1 MPSTPP
7 HGPPSPLAAIGAVR
21 RGVLMLASIIA
32 AIVVF
37 IVLPEDMGT
46 LGRRAVA
53 IGVFAAVLW
62 ATEALPLF
70 VTSLSVIGLEVLLLA
85 SRDDGGGLAGV
96 GDLSFATFFEPFA
109 SSTIILFL
117 GGFLLAAA
125 VTRHGLDRA
134 VASRLLRPF
143 MGDGYRL
150 IFATIF
156 TTGLLS
162 VLISNTAV
170 AAMMLAIITPIV
182 RSEGVPRRLATAL
195 VLAVA
200 FGASV
205 GGFVTPVSTPPNA
218 ITISHLRTVGV
229 HITFLEWVLMAAPL
243 SATMLALTGGLLCAV
258 LRPPR
263 AVELRP
269 IDPPERLSWKGRATA
284 IVIAAAAIA
293 WLTGP
298 LHGVADAAV
307 ALIAA
312 TLLAALG
319 VLERR
324 DVRSIDWDV
333 LLLMWGGL
341 ALGHGLRI
349 TGVLEYVGALPMVQ
363 QSSGWHLAL
372 ILIAGGMTFATFM
385 SNTAAANVLVPLAI
399 ALAMN
404 LPNAAGG
411 ASADAIIVAEG
422 GGGVGSAA
430 ALRVEGARL
439 AVLVGLTVSFS
450 ISMPISTPPNAMAYA
465 TGMVTSR
472 DMIRVGLPVS
482 LIAIALLMAG
492 YFWVLPLVLR

>member
-1 MPSTPP
+1 MATTESS
-7 HGPPSPLAAIGAVR
+7 SPLAAIPALRR
-21 RGVLMLASIIA
+21 RGVIVFAAVVVSIGVYFA
-32 AIVVF
+32 
-37 IVLPEDMGT
+37 LPEGLGL

-53 IGVFAAVLW
+53 IGVFAAMLW

-85 SRDDGGGLAGV
+85 SRDGGGGLAPV
-96 GDLSFATFFEPFA
+96 GDLRFTTFFEPFA

-125 VTRHGLDRA
+125 VTRHDLDRV

-143 MGDGYRL
+143 MANAYQL

-170 AAMMLAIITPIV
+170 AAMMLAIIAPIA
-182 RSEGVPRRLATAL
+182 RAEGVPRRLATAL

-229 HITFLEWVLMAAPL
+229 YISFVGWVLMAAPL
-243 SATMLALTGGLLCAV
+243 AVVMLALTGGLLCAI

-263 AVELRP
+263 EVALQP
-269 IDPPERLSWKGRATA
+269 IAPPERLSWKGRATA
-284 IVIAAAAIA
+284 IVIAATAVA
-293 WLTGP
+293 WMTGP
-298 LHGVADAAV
+298 LHGVSDAAV
-307 ALIAA
+307 ALMAA

-319 VLERR
+319 VLGRH
-324 DVRSIDWDV
+324 DVRTIDWEV

-341 ALGHGLRI
+341 ALGNGLRV
-349 TGVLEYVGALPMVQ
+349 TGVLEYVGGVPLIQ
-363 QSSGWHLAL
+363 QASGWQLAL
-372 ILIAGGMTFATFM
+372 ILITGGMIFATFM
-385 SNTAAANVLVPLAI
+385 SNTAAANVMVPLAI
-399 ALAMN
+399 AMAMN
-404 LPNAAGG
+404 TPAATFISTVGIDATESVRHVAAG
-411 ASADAIIVAEG
+411 AE
-422 GGGVGSAA
+422 
-430 ALRVEGARL
+430 ALRAEGARL

-465 TGMVTSR
+465 TGLVSAR
-472 DMIRVGLPVS
+472 EMIRVGLLVS
-482 LIAIALLMAG
+482 LVATALLMAG
-492 YFWVLPLVLR
+492 YFWVLPLVLK